1 MMRSMFSGI
10 SGLKGFQSSMDVIG
24 NNIANVNTVGFKVSR
39 TTFQSMLNQTVV
51 GAKSPEA
58 GGRGGTNAMQIGLG
72 SQVGSIGKIMTQ
84 GSFQN
89 TGKKTDLGLQG
100 DGFFVLSD
108 GIQNFYSR
116 SGDFQLDE
124 SGTFI
129 QPSTGL
135 KLQGWLSRVD
145 PKTGQ
150 RYLDLDKPPSDLFI
164 TAGMTMPAKATSNME
179 IGGNLNTDVGIDP
192 LTISVKN
199 PDDPTKS
206 YKVRFTFEKMSPFD
220 TEKLFSGSTIKYT
233 WNAEIVDWNA
243 SSPSELPELSETTG
257 MVELNQFG
265 QIEKFYKYDTT
276 TLEGQDSSAN
286 AFTTSII
293 NGNSERT
300 WFNYSPI
307 QPAPTEAIVDS
318 IKNIFDADD
327 NGILDKIITK
337 AVYNVENTEYT
348 ITDTGGGALGTLG
361 KIVNVNFNSIKPAS
375 GDKVNIAYYTQE
387 DMAYTDTKTKY
398 IISGP
403 ILPSEST
410 SGEITEDDLIVT
422 GLDSTGAVIGTLTAN
437 TDYTYDTNTGTVT
450 IINNSAAGLASAEKL
465 RIEYCTEDSFT
476 GNGTKSSFQLT
487 KKAIDIP
494 AGFVTGSSTGGL
506 ESKIN
511 IDMQFVLDQE
521 TQKIEFMTN
530 YGFDGTTIADPTQF
544 YIEYANPDN
553 PVEFDTVDVLV
564 NGSEK
569 AAVSIPKTGD
579 IKFFD
584 KNDTQNYIIGDY
596 DSPKY
601 TTSTQVFDS
610 LGKAYTV
617 FIEFQKLKEN
627 QWAWRAT
634 EETGIPISYI
644 DGDEKTYTPTPN
656 DMTAIVGGIVEF
668 DSGGRVSAL
677 KALRQN
683 GLVEDDIDIGR
694 IKFDPGALV
703 DDGAAPPPEEGANAI
718 NAGIDFSELVQ
729 FSGEF
734 STTVSYQDGNAMGV
748 LQNFAINQMG
758 ELMGTFSNGKSDVL
772 GQIALALFNNPAGL
786 NEVGNTLYQVS
797 ANSGVAQVG
806 LAGAGGR
813 GTISPGV
820 LEMSNVDLAEEF
832 TGMVIVQ
839 RAFQA
844 NARTVTTVDQILQE
858 LVNLKR

>member
-51 GAKSPEA
+51 GAKSPEE

-72 SQVGSIGKIMTQ
+72 SQIGSIGKIMTQ

-124 SGTFI
+124 SGSFI

-145 PKTGQ
+145 PKSGQ
-150 RYLDLDKPPSDLFI
+150 RYLDLDKPPTDLYI
-164 TAGMTMPAKATSNME
+164 AAGMTMPAKATSSLDL
-179 IGGNLNTDVGIDP
+179 GGNLNTDVGIDP
-192 LTISVKN
+192 LTINVKN

-206 YKVRFTFEKMSPFD
+206 YKVRFTFEKMAPFD

-243 SSPSELPELSETTG
+243 DSPSELPELNYTTG

-265 QIEKFYKYDTT
+265 QVEKFYRYET
-276 TLEGQDSSAN
+276 SSLDGV
-286 AFTTSII
+286 TTSGNFTANVI
-293 NGNSERT
+293 NGNASQT
-300 WFNYSPI
+300 WFNYSPTGG
-307 QPAPTEAIVDS
+307 AVEDEVKD
-318 IKNIFDADD
+318 IFDANDD
-327 NGILDKIITK
+327 GILDKIITQ
-337 AVYNVENTEYT
+337 AVYNAVDT
-348 ITDTGGGALGTLG
+348 TDYQILDSGGNPLGTTGAVADLE
-361 KIVNVNFNSIKPAS
+361 FTTIKPTS
-375 GDKVNIAYYTQE
+375 GDKVNVAYYAQE
-387 DMAYTDTKTKY
+387 DQSYMDTKTKY
-398 IISGP
+398 NISGP
-403 ILPSEST
+403 ILNSEGT
-410 SGEITEDDLIVT
+410 TEISEVDLLVY
-422 GLDSTGAVIGTLTAN
+422 GLDATGSVIGGALTAN
-437 TDYTYDTNTGTVT
+437 TDYTYDTNTGMVT
-450 IINNSAAGLASAEKL
+450 IINQSAAGLVGAEKL
-465 RIEYCTEDSFT
+465 RIEYCSEDSFN
-476 GNGTKSSFQLT
+476 GNGTKSSWQLT
-487 KKAIDIP
+487 KKAIANP
-494 AGFVTGSSTGGL
+494 FATGISTGGND
-506 ESKIN
+506 SKTK
-511 IDMQFVLDQE
+511 IDMQFTINE
-521 TQKIEFMTN
+521 TDKRIEFRTN
-530 YGFDGTTIADPTQF
+530 YPTANPE
-544 YIEYANPDN
+544 YYSIEYANPNN
-553 PVEFDTVDVLV
+553 PIEFNTVDIIV
-564 NGSEK
+564 GGITK
-569 AAVSIPKTGD
+569 ASVSIPKTGD

-584 KNDTQNYIIGDY
+584 KNDTQNYVIGDY

-601 TTSTQVFDS
+601 STSTQVFDS
-610 LGKAYTV
+610 LGKPYTV
-617 FIEFQKLKEN
+617 FLEFQKLKEN

-634 EETGIPISYI
+634 EETGIPISYV
-644 DGDEKTYTPTPN
+644 DGNERTYTPSPN
-656 DMTAIVGGIVEF
+656 DLTSIVGGIVEF

-677 KALRQN
+677 KAIRQN
-683 GLVEDDIDIGR
+683 GMVEDDIDINR
-694 IKFDPGALV
+694 IKFDPGAV
-703 DDGAAPPPEEGANAI
+703 IDDGAAPPPEEGATAV

-729 FSGEF
+729 FSSEF
-734 STTVSYQDGNAMGV
+734 STSVTYQNGNSMGV

-758 ELMGTFSNGKSDVL
+758 EVMGTFSNGKSDVL
-772 GQIALALFNNPAGL
+772 GQIALAIFNNPSGL

-806 LAGAGGR
+806 LAGSGGR
-813 GTISPGV
+813 ATVSPGV

>member
-1 MMRSMFSGI
+1 
-10 SGLKGFQSSMDVIG
+10 MDVIG

-51 GAKSPEA
+51 GAKSPEE

-72 SQVGSIGKIMTQ
+72 SQIGSIGKIMTQ

-124 SGTFI
+124 SGSFI

-145 PKTGQ
+145 PKSGQ
-150 RYLDLDKPPSDLFI
+150 RYLDLDKPPTDLYI
-164 TAGMTMPAKATSNME
+164 AAGMTMPAKATSSLDL
-179 IGGNLNTDVGIDP
+179 GGNLNTDVGIDP
-192 LTISVKN
+192 LTINVKN

-206 YKVRFTFEKMSPFD
+206 YKVRFTFEKMAPFD

-243 SSPSELPELSETTG
+243 DSPSELPELNYTTG

-265 QIEKFYKYDTT
+265 QVEKFYRYETSS
-276 TLEGQDSSAN
+276 LEGA
-286 AFTTSII
+286 TTSGNFTANVI
-293 NGNSERT
+293 NGNASQT
-300 WFNYSPI
+300 WFNYSPGVI
-307 QPAPTEAIVDS
+307 ASPSVEED
-318 IKNIFDADD
+318 IKDIFDANDD
-327 NGILDKIITK
+327 GILDKIITK
-337 AVYNVENTEYT
+337 AVYNAEVT
-348 ITDTGGGALGTLG
+348 TDYEILDSASIGLGTEG
-361 KIVNVNFNSIKPAS
+361 KIVNVNFSTIKPAS
-375 GDKVNIAYYTQE
+375 GDKVNVAYYAQE
-387 DMAYTDTKTKY
+387 DQAYLDTKTKY
-398 IISGP
+398 NISGP
-403 ILPSEST
+403 ILDSAGTSEIS
-410 SGEITEDDLIVT
+410 EEDLLVY
-422 GLDSTGAVIGTLTAN
+422 GLDATGNPIAGSPLTAN
-437 TDYTYDTNTGTVT
+437 SDYTYDVNSGTVT
-450 IINNSAAGLASAEKL
+450 IINQSAAGLSAAEKV
-465 RIEYCTEDSFT
+465 RIEYRSEDSFT
-476 GNGTKSSFQLT
+476 GNDTKSSWQLT
-487 KKAIDIP
+487 KKAILNPFVP
-494 AGFVTGSSTGGL
+494 AGPHSRV
-506 ESKIN
+506 E
-511 IDMQFVLDQE
+511 IDMQHTINE
-521 TQKIEFMTN
+521 TDKRIEFRTN
-530 YGFDGTTIADPTQF
+530 YPTTGFEGNYD
-544 YIEYANPDN
+544 IEYVNPNN
-553 PVEFDTVDVLV
+553 PMEFNTVDVV
-564 NGSEK
+564 VGGITK
-569 AAVSIPKTGD
+569 ASVSIPKTGD

-584 KNDTQNYIIGDY
+584 KNDTQNYVIGDY

-601 TTSTQVFDS
+601 STSTQVFDS
-610 LGKAYTV
+610 LGKPYTV
-617 FIEFQKLKEN
+617 FLEFQKLKEN

-634 EETGIPISYI
+634 EETGIPISYV
-644 DGDEKTYTPTPN
+644 DGNERTYTPSPN
-656 DMTAIVGGIVEF
+656 DLTSIVGGIVEF

-677 KALRQN
+677 KAIRQN
-683 GLVEDDIDIGR
+683 GMVEDDIDINR
-694 IKFDPGALV
+694 IKFDPGAV
-703 DDGAAPPPEEGANAI
+703 IDDGAAPPPEEGATAV

-729 FSGEF
+729 FSSEF
-734 STTVSYQDGNAMGV
+734 STSVTYQNGNSMGV

-758 ELMGTFSNGKSDVL
+758 EVMGTFSNGKSDVL
-772 GQIALALFNNPAGL
+772 GQIALAVFNNPSGL

-806 LAGAGGR
+806 LAGSGGR
-813 GTISPGV
+813 ATVSPGV

>member
-1 MMRSMFSGI
+1 MFSGI

-51 GAKSPEA
+51 GAKSPEE

-72 SQVGSIGKIMTQ
+72 SQIGSIGKIMTQ

-124 SGTFI
+124 SGSFI

-145 PKTGQ
+145 PKSGQ
-150 RYLDLDKPPSDLFI
+150 RYLDLDKPPTDLYI
-164 TAGMTMPAKATSNME
+164 AAGMTMPAKATSSLDL
-179 IGGNLNTDVGIDP
+179 GGNLNTDVGIDP
-192 LTISVKN
+192 LTINVKN

-206 YKVRFTFEKMSPFD
+206 YKVRFTFEKMAPFD

-243 SSPSELPELSETTG
+243 DSPSELPELNYTTG

-265 QIEKFYKYDTT
+265 QVEKFYRYETSS
-276 TLEGQDSSAN
+276 LEGA
-286 AFTTSII
+286 TTSGNFTANVI
-293 NGNSERT
+293 NGNASQT
-300 WFNYSPI
+300 WFNYSPGVI
-307 QPAPTEAIVDS
+307 ASPSVEED
-318 IKNIFDADD
+318 IKDIFDANDD
-327 NGILDKIITK
+327 GILDKIITK
-337 AVYNVENTEYT
+337 AVYNAEVT
-348 ITDTGGGALGTLG
+348 TDYEILDNASIGLGTEG
-361 KIVNVNFNSIKPAS
+361 KIVNVDFNTIKPAS
-375 GDKVNIAYYTQE
+375 GDKVNVAYYAQE
-387 DMAYTDTKTKY
+387 DQAYLDTKTKY
-398 IISGP
+398 NISGP
-403 ILPSEST
+403 ILDSAGTSEIS
-410 SGEITEDDLIVT
+410 EEDLLVY
-422 GLDSTGAVIGTLTAN
+422 GLDATGNPIAGSPLTAN
-437 TDYTYDTNTGTVT
+437 SDYTYDVNSGTVT
-450 IINNSAAGLASAEKL
+450 IINQSAAGLSAAEKV
-465 RIEYCTEDSFT
+465 RIEYRSEDSFT
-476 GNGTKSSFQLT
+476 GNDTKSSWQLT
-487 KKAIDIP
+487 KKAILNPFVP
-494 AGFVTGSSTGGL
+494 AGPHSRV
-506 ESKIN
+506 E
-511 IDMQFVLDQE
+511 IDMQHTINE
-521 TQKIEFMTN
+521 TDKRIEFRTN
-530 YGFDGTTIADPTQF
+530 YPTTGFEGNYD
-544 YIEYANPDN
+544 IEYVNPNN
-553 PVEFDTVDVLV
+553 PMEFNTVDVV
-564 NGSEK
+564 VGGITK
-569 AAVSIPKTGD
+569 ASVSIPKTGD

-584 KNDTQNYIIGDY
+584 KNDTQNYVIGDY

-601 TTSTQVFDS
+601 STSTQVFDS
-610 LGKAYTV
+610 LGKPYTV
-617 FIEFQKLKEN
+617 FLEFQKLKEN

-634 EETGIPISYI
+634 EETGIPISYV
-644 DGDEKTYTPTPN
+644 DGNERTYTPSPN
-656 DMTAIVGGIVEF
+656 DLTSIVGGIVEF

-677 KALRQN
+677 KAIRQN
-683 GLVEDDIDIGR
+683 GMVEDDIDINR
-694 IKFDPGALV
+694 IKFDPGAV
-703 DDGAAPPPEEGANAI
+703 IDDGAAPPPEEGATAV

-729 FSGEF
+729 FSSEF
-734 STTVSYQDGNAMGV
+734 STSVTYQNGNSMGV

-758 ELMGTFSNGKSDVL
+758 EVMGTFSNGKSDVL
-772 GQIALALFNNPAGL
+772 GQIALAIFNNPSGL

-806 LAGAGGR
+806 LAGSGGR
-813 GTISPGV
+813 ATVSPGV

>member
-108 GIQNFYSR
+108 GLQNFYSR

-265 QIEKFYKYDTT
+265 QIERFYKYDTT
-276 TLEGQDSSAN
+276 MLAGQDSSAN
-286 AFTTSII
+286 LFTTSII

-307 QPAPTEAIVDS
+307 QPAIPEAIVDS

-337 AVYNVENTEYT
+337 AVYNAENTEYT
-348 ITDTGGGALGTLG
+348 ITDTGGGVLGTEG

-422 GLDSTGAVIGTLTAN
+422 GLDSTGAIIGTLTAN
-437 TDYTYDTNTGTVT
+437 TDYTYDSNTGTVT

-476 GNGTKSSFQLT
+476 GNGTKPSFQLT
-487 KKAIDIP
+487 KKAISIP
-494 AGFVTGSSTGGL
+494 TGFVTGSSTGGL
-506 ESKIN
+506 DSKIN

-530 YGFDGTTIADPTQF
+530 YGFDGATIADPTQF

-584 KNDTQNYIIGDY
+584 KNDTQNYVIGDY

-668 DSGGRVSAL
+668 DSGGRVSSL

>member
-1 MMRSMFSGI
+1 MFSGI

-51 GAKSPEA
+51 GAKSPEE

-72 SQVGSIGKIMTQ
+72 SQIGSIGKIMTQ

-124 SGTFI
+124 SGSFI

-145 PKTGQ
+145 PKSGQ
-150 RYLDLDKPPSDLFI
+150 RYLDLDKPPTDLYI
-164 TAGMTMPAKATSNME
+164 AAGMTMPAKATSSLDL
-179 IGGNLNTDVGIDP
+179 GGNLNTDVGIDP
-192 LTISVKN
+192 LTINVKN

-206 YKVRFTFEKMSPFD
+206 YKVRFTFEKMAPFD

-243 SSPSELPELSETTG
+243 DSPSELPELNYTTG

-265 QIEKFYKYDTT
+265 QVEKFYRYETSS
-276 TLEGQDSSAN
+276 LEGA
-286 AFTTSII
+286 TTSGNFTANVI
-293 NGNSERT
+293 NGNASQT
-300 WFNYSPI
+300 WFNYSPGVI
-307 QPAPTEAIVDS
+307 ASPSVEED
-318 IKNIFDADD
+318 IKDIFDANDD
-327 NGILDKIITK
+327 GILDKIITK
-337 AVYNVENTEYT
+337 AVYNAEVT
-348 ITDTGGGALGTLG
+348 TDYEILDNASIGLGTEG
-361 KIVNVNFNSIKPAS
+361 KIVNVNFSTIKPAS
-375 GDKVNIAYYTQE
+375 GDKVNVAYYAQE
-387 DMAYTDTKTKY
+387 DQAYLDTKTKY
-398 IISGP
+398 NISGP
-403 ILPSEST
+403 ILDSAGTSEIS
-410 SGEITEDDLIVT
+410 EEDLLVY
-422 GLDSTGAVIGTLTAN
+422 GLDATGNPIAGSPLTAN
-437 TDYTYDTNTGTVT
+437 SDYTYDVNSGTVT
-450 IINNSAAGLASAEKL
+450 IINQSAAGLSAAEKV
-465 RIEYCTEDSFT
+465 RIEYRSEDSFT
-476 GNGTKSSFQLT
+476 GNDTKSSWQLT
-487 KKAIDIP
+487 KKAILNPFVP
-494 AGFVTGSSTGGL
+494 AGPHSRV
-506 ESKIN
+506 E
-511 IDMQFVLDQE
+511 IDMQHTINE
-521 TQKIEFMTN
+521 TDKRIEFRTN
-530 YGFDGTTIADPTQF
+530 YPTTGFEGNYD
-544 YIEYANPDN
+544 IEYVNPNN
-553 PVEFDTVDVLV
+553 PMEFNTVDVV
-564 NGSEK
+564 VGGITK
-569 AAVSIPKTGD
+569 ASVSIPKTGD

-584 KNDTQNYIIGDY
+584 KNDTQNYVIGDY

-601 TTSTQVFDS
+601 STSTQVFDS
-610 LGKAYTV
+610 LGKPYTV
-617 FIEFQKLKEN
+617 FLEFQKLKEN

-634 EETGIPISYI
+634 EETGIPISYV
-644 DGDEKTYTPTPN
+644 DGNERTYTPSPN
-656 DMTAIVGGIVEF
+656 DLTSIVGGIVEF

-677 KALRQN
+677 KAIRQN
-683 GLVEDDIDIGR
+683 GMVEDDIDINR
-694 IKFDPGALV
+694 IKFDPGAV
-703 DDGAAPPPEEGANAI
+703 IDDGAAPPPEEGATAV

-729 FSGEF
+729 FSSEF
-734 STTVSYQDGNAMGV
+734 STSVTYQNGNSMGV

-758 ELMGTFSNGKSDVL
+758 EVMGTFSNGKSDVL
-772 GQIALALFNNPAGL
+772 GQIALAIFNNPSGL

-806 LAGAGGR
+806 LAGSGGR
-813 GTISPGV
+813 ATVSPGV

>member
-51 GAKSPEA
+51 GAKSPEE
-58 GGRGGTNAMQIGLG
+58 GGRGGTNSMQIGLG
-72 SQVGSIGKIMTQ
+72 SQIGSIGKIMTQ

-124 SGTFI
+124 SGSFI

-135 KLQGWLSRVD
+135 KLQGWLSKVD

-150 RYLDLDKPPSDLFI
+150 RFLDLDKPPSDLYI
-164 TAGMTMPAKATSNME
+164 AAGMTMPAKATSSLDL
-179 IGGNLNTDVGIDP
+179 GGNLNTDVGIEP
-192 LTISVKN
+192 LTINVKN
-199 PDDPTKS
+199 PNDPTKS

-243 SSPSELPELSETTG
+243 DSPSELPDLNYTVG

-265 QIEKFYKYDTT
+265 QVEKFYRYETSS
-276 TLEGQDSSAN
+276 LEGK
-286 AFTTSII
+286 TTSGNFTANVI
-293 NGNSERT
+293 NGNASQT
-300 WFNYSPI
+300 WFNYSPTGG
-307 QPAPTEAIVDS
+307 AVEDEVKDV
-318 IKNIFDADD
+318 FDANDD
-327 NGILDKIITK
+327 GILDKIITQ
-337 AVYNVENTEYT
+337 AIYNVDVGQYT
-348 ITDTGGGALGTLG
+348 IQDSGSTFDATGRVVDLEFGT
-361 KIVNVNFNSIKPAS
+361 IKPAS
-375 GDKVNIAYYTQE
+375 GDKVNVAYYAQE
-387 DMAYTDTKTKY
+387 DQSYLDTKTKY
-398 IISGP
+398 NLSGP
-403 ILPSEST
+403 ILDSEGT
-410 SGEITEDDLIVT
+410 EEISEVDILVY
-422 GLDSTGAVIGTLTAN
+422 GLDATGAVITGTALTAN
-437 TDYTYDTNTGTVT
+437 TDYTYDANTGTVN
-450 IINNSAAGLASAEKL
+450 IINQSAAGLVGAEKI
-465 RIEYCTEDSFT
+465 RVEYCSKDSFN
-476 GNGTKSSFQLT
+476 GDGTKSSWQLT
-487 KKAIDIP
+487 KKARTNP
-494 AGFVTGSSTGGL
+494 FTTGKSTNGND
-506 ESKIN
+506 SKVD
-511 IDMQFVLDQE
+511 IDMQFTINESD
-521 TQKIEFMTN
+521 KRIEFRTN
-530 YGFDGTTIADPTQF
+530 YPIANPE
-544 YIEYANPDN
+544 YYSIEYANPNN
-553 PVEFDTVDVLV
+553 PMEFNTVDVVVGNL
-564 NGSEK
+564 SK
-569 AAVSIPKTGD
+569 ASVSIPKTGE

-584 KNDTQNYIIGDY
+584 KNDTQNYVIGDY

-601 TTSTQVFDS
+601 STSTQVFDS
-610 LGKAYTV
+610 LGKPYTV
-617 FIEFQKLKEN
+617 FLEFQKLKTN

-634 EETGIPISYI
+634 EETGIPISYV
-644 DGDEKTYTPTPN
+644 DGNEKTYTPSPN
-656 DMTAIVGGIVEF
+656 DLTSIVGGIVEF

-677 KALRQN
+677 KAIRQN
-683 GLVEDDIDIGR
+683 GMVEDDIDINR
-694 IKFDPGALV
+694 IKFDPGAMI
-703 DDGAAPPPEEGANAI
+703 DDGAAPPPEEGANAV
-718 NAGIDFSELVQ
+718 NASIDFSELVQ
-729 FSGEF
+729 FSSEF
-734 STTVSYQDGNAMGV
+734 STSVTYQNGNSMGV

-758 ELMGTFSNGKSDVL
+758 EVMGTFSNGKSDVL
-772 GQIALALFNNPAGL
+772 GQIALAIFNNPSGL
-786 NEVGNTLYQVS
+786 NEVGNTLYQIS

-806 LAGAGGR
+806 LAGSGGR

>member
-51 GAKSPEA
+51 GAKSPEE
-58 GGRGGTNAMQIGLG
+58 GGRGGTNSMQIGLG
-72 SQVGSIGKIMTQ
+72 SQIGSIGKIMTQ

-124 SGTFI
+124 SGSFI

-135 KLQGWLSRVD
+135 KLQGWLSKVD

-150 RYLDLDKPPSDLFI
+150 RFLDLDKPPSDLYI
-164 TAGMTMPAKATSNME
+164 AAGMTMPAKATSSLDL
-179 IGGNLNTDVGIDP
+179 GGNLNTDVGIEP
-192 LTISVKN
+192 LTINVKN
-199 PDDPTKS
+199 PNDPTKS

-243 SSPSELPELSETTG
+243 DSPSELPDLNYTVG

-265 QIEKFYKYDTT
+265 QVEKFYRYETSS
-276 TLEGQDSSAN
+276 LEGE
-286 AFTTSII
+286 TTSGNFTANVI
-293 NGNSERT
+293 NGNASQT
-300 WFNYSPI
+300 WFNYSPTGG
-307 QPAPTEAIVDS
+307 AVEDEVKDV
-318 IKNIFDADD
+318 FDANDD
-327 NGILDKIITK
+327 GILDKIITQ
-337 AVYNVENTEYT
+337 AIYNVDVGQYT
-348 ITDTGGGALGTLG
+348 IQDSGSTFDATGRVVDLEFGT
-361 KIVNVNFNSIKPAS
+361 IKPAS
-375 GDKVNIAYYTQE
+375 GDKVNVAYYAQE
-387 DMAYTDTKTKY
+387 DQSYLDTKTKY
-398 IISGP
+398 NLSGP
-403 ILPSEST
+403 ILDSEGT
-410 SGEITEDDLIVT
+410 EEISEVDILVY
-422 GLDSTGAVIGTLTAN
+422 GLDATGAVITGTALTAN
-437 TDYTYDTNTGTVT
+437 TDYTYDANTGTVN
-450 IINNSAAGLASAEKL
+450 IINQSAAGLVGAEKI
-465 RIEYCTEDSFT
+465 RVEYCSKDSFN
-476 GNGTKSSFQLT
+476 GDGTKSSWQLT
-487 KKAIDIP
+487 KKARTNP
-494 AGFVTGSSTGGL
+494 FTTGKSTNGND
-506 ESKIN
+506 SKVD
-511 IDMQFVLDQE
+511 IDMQFTINESD
-521 TQKIEFMTN
+521 KRIEFRTN
-530 YGFDGTTIADPTQF
+530 YPIANPE
-544 YIEYANPDN
+544 YYSIEYANPNN
-553 PVEFDTVDVLV
+553 PMEFNTVDVVVGNL
-564 NGSEK
+564 SK
-569 AAVSIPKTGD
+569 ASVSIPKTGE

-584 KNDTQNYIIGDY
+584 KNDTQNYVIGDY

-601 TTSTQVFDS
+601 STSTQVFDS
-610 LGKAYTV
+610 LGKPYTV
-617 FIEFQKLKEN
+617 FLEFQKLKTN

-634 EETGIPISYI
+634 EETGIPISYV
-644 DGDEKTYTPTPN
+644 DGNEKTYTPSPN
-656 DMTAIVGGIVEF
+656 DLTSIVGGIVEF

-677 KALRQN
+677 KAIRQN
-683 GLVEDDIDIGR
+683 GMVEDDIDINR
-694 IKFDPGALV
+694 IKFDPGAMI
-703 DDGAAPPPEEGANAI
+703 DDGAAPPPEEGANAV
-718 NAGIDFSELVQ
+718 NASIDFSELVQ
-729 FSGEF
+729 FSSEF
-734 STTVSYQDGNAMGV
+734 STSVTYQNGNSMGV

-758 ELMGTFSNGKSDVL
+758 EVMGTFSNGKSDVL
-772 GQIALALFNNPAGL
+772 GQIALAIFNNPSGL
-786 NEVGNTLYQVS
+786 NEVGNTLYQIS

-806 LAGAGGR
+806 LAGSGGR